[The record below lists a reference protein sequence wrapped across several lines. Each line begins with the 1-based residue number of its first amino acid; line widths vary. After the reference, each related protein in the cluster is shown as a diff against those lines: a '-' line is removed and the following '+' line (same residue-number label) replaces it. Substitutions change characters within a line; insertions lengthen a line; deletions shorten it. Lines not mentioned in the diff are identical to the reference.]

1 MQRRD
6 TIKSE
11 RALVVLSSDRRTKVL
26 VRRQAHAFEIVVGM
40 AQGAIR
46 TTRFQRRRSYKRR
59 DREAWQSIRLAS
71 PRTERL

>member
-6 TIKSE
+6 TIKSA
-11 RALVVLSSDRRTKVL
+11 RALVVLSPDRRTKVL

-40 AQGAIR
+40 AQGGIR
-46 TTRFQRRRSYKRR
+46 ATRFQRRGYKRGG
-59 DREAWQSIRLAS
+59 REAWQSIRLTS